1 MTNDQQPIRLGIYG
15 GSFDPVHLGHLL
27 LAETCREE
35 CELDRVVFLPC
46 GQSPHKPN
54 GAIASG
60 NQRAEMLQ
68 FAVAGDLRFGV
79 CRIELERSGLS
90 FTVETL
96 RQLHVEQPE
105 SELFFLR
112 GADSLADLPLW
123 REPHAI
129 LELAT
134 IVAVNRGQRVPPDLA
149 SLEARLGSI
158 VRNRVRL
165 ITMPA
170 IELSATEIRK
180 RVRSGLSL
188 RFRVP
193 RAVEEYIR
201 QNGIYESSEFR
212 VPSSE

>member
-1 MTNDQQPIRLGIYG
+1 MTSEQRPTRLGIYG

-35 CELDRVVFLPC
+35 CELDRVLFLPC

-60 NQRAEMLQ
+60 NQRAEMLP
-68 FAVAGDLRFGV
+68 FAVAGDPRFGV
-79 CRIELERSGLS
+79 CRIELERSGPS

-105 SELFFLR
+105 SELFFLM

-201 QNGIYESSEFR
+201 QNALYRNAE
-212 VPSSE
+212 